1 MEQVTGAPLDP
12 SIFLA
17 YLKDKY
23 TPLYKL
29 WAIYILFG
37 TRFHILMARFSN
49 TDFVF

>member
-1 MEQVTGAPLDP
+1 MCWQGWLNERVHKVGSFYPSGDLLMEQVTGAPLDP

-29 WAIYILFG
+29 
-37 TRFHILMARFSN
+37 
-49 TDFVF
+49 